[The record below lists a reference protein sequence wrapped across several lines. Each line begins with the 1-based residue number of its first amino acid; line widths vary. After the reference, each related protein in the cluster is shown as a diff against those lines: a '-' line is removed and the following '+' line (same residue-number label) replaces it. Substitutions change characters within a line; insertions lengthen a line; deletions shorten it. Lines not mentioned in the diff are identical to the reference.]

1 MEKVSLYIFDSRDKS
16 FTDLKDFAN
25 LTKEEL
31 EQFEEFRIEKVKKEK
46 IISYY
51 LKKTYVGDFYI
62 GEHGKPLSKNTFF
75 NISHSKEVI
84 VLATSKNI
92 PVGVDIEVIKERR
105 EPLVRYVAN
114 EEEYEYIQSDMD
126 FIEVWTSKESLMK
139 CSGLGLDMNMK
150 VIPSF
155 PFEGKKTYEGV
166 NYFSKMVKKED
177 YVICVTLQG
186 EENFEIEVNTLSL

>member
-1 MEKVSLYIFDSRDKS
+1 
-16 FTDLKDFAN
+16 
-25 LTKEEL
+25 
-31 EQFEEFRIEKVKKEK
+31 
-46 IISYY
+46 
-51 LKKTYVGDFYI
+51 
-62 GEHGKPLSKNTFF
+62 
-75 NISHSKEVI
+75 
-84 VLATSKNI
+84 
-92 PVGVDIEVIKERR
+92 
-105 EPLVRYVAN
+105 
-114 EEEYEYIQSDMD
+114 MD